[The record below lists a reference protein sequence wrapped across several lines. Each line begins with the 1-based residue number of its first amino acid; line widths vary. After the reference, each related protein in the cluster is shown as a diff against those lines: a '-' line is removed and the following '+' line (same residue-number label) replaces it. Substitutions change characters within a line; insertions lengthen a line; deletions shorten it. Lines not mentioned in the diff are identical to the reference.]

1 MKFTAIAALIGVT
14 AAVHK
19 NSAPASHSLNQKEDE
34 VDARLNQL
42 MTTAFAGAKPGV
54 IKEVTAAEAGTNP
67 EENMVVMTEGYT
79 KNYQFRWKY
88 ACAFTKWTPTNQ
100 WMHDQQKNH
109 AANGSFKNAFDPS
122 KMTLER
128 FGFIGEDKKCY
139 CGRTAVYWVTP
150 LKVVQIKAGLA

>member
-1 MKFTAIAALIGVT
+1 MKFASIAALIGVT
-14 AAVHK
+14 AAIQK
-19 NSAPASHSLNQKEDE
+19 APASHGLNQKEDE

-54 IKEVTAAEAGTNP
+54 ILEPTATSHPNP
-67 EENMVVMTEGYT
+67 TENQVVMTEGYT

-109 AANGSFKNAFDPS
+109 QANGSFKNAFDPS

-139 CGRTAVYWVTP
+139 WGMTAVYWVTP
-150 LKVVQIKAGLA
+150 LKVK